1 MARKSPNTE
10 ILKLLCVRSGNECAF
25 PNCNHPIFNDN
36 GLYIAQLCHMNAAN
50 IGGQRYDE
58 NQSAVSGY
66 ESAIKSVDK
75 CRTQLMS
82 ELGIKS

>member
-1 MARKSPNTE
+1 LYLTDNAKNALSDLAQTIGMLSSMELHLT
-10 ILKLLCVRSGNECAF
+10 GNEDD
-25 PNCNHPIFNDN
+25 PVD
-36 GLYIAQLCHMNAAN
+36 
-50 IGGQRYDE
+50 
-58 NQSAVSGY
+58 QSTISGY